1 MPNFTPYLIAWIL
14 LILTVIFL
22 AVYRK
27 NLSSKEDDSLH
38 LNAGEGALVAQENL
52 AHKLATIDKWGKI
65 LTVVAAL
72 GGIALASWYVYYVWT
87 NASTIMTK

>member
-14 LILTVIFL
+14 LTLTVIFL

-27 NLSSKEDDSLH
+27 NLSSKEDDTLH
-38 LNAGEGALVAQENL
+38 LNAAEGAVMAQENL
-52 AHKLATIDKWGKI
+52 AHKLATIDKWGKA

-72 GGIALASWYVYYVWT
+72 GGIALGSWYVYYVWT
-87 NASTIMTK
+87 NASTIMTQ